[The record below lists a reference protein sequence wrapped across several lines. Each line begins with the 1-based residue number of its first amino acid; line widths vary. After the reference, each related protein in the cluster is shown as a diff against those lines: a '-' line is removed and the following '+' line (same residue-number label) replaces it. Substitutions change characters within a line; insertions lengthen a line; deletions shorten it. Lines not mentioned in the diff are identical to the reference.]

1 MNRYYSLLFGIIV
14 SVGWVQLNFAQGKS
28 TTSVRQKAVA
38 KISKQKTKFR
48 ARFINPAT
56 LPKPQGYTHVV
67 EVTNGRTFYISGQVA
82 LDRSG
87 NLIGRGDFRAQSQ
100 QVFEN
105 IKAALEAVGASFRDV
120 VKLNYYVVDASQVQ
134 ALREVR
140 DKFVN
145 TESPP
150 ASALVEVR
158 RLVRDD
164 FLIEVEATAVL
175 PD

>member
-1 MNRYYSLLFGIIV
+1 MKRYYSLLFGIII
-14 SVGWVQLNFAQGKS
+14 SVGCVQLNFAQGKS
-28 TTSVRQKAVA
+28 TTSIRQKSVA

-48 ARFINPAT
+48 ARFLNPAT

-67 EVTNGRTFYISGQVA
+67 EVTKGRTVYISGQTA

-87 NLIGRGDFRAQSQ
+87 NLVGRGDFRAQTQ

-105 IKAALEAVGASFRDV
+105 IKAALEAVGATFKDV
-120 VKLNYYVVDASQVQ
+120 VKLNYYIVDISQLQ
-134 ALREVR
+134 ALRDVR

-145 TESPP
+145 TENPP

-158 RLVRDD
+158 RLVRDE
-164 FLIEVEATAVL
+164 FLIEIEATAVL

>member
-1 MNRYYSLLFGIIV
+1 MKRHSSLLFSIIAIV
-14 SVGWVQLNFAQGKS
+14 SCVQFSFAQDKS
-28 TTSVRQKAVA
+28 KNTIRPKTIAR
-38 KISKQKTKFR
+38 ISKQRKFR

-67 EVTNGRTFYISGQVA
+67 EVTNGRTVYISGQVA

-105 IKAALEAVGASFRDV
+105 IKAALEAVGASFKDV

-164 FLIEVEATAVL
+164 FLIEIEATAVL
-175 PD
+175 PE